1 MASEK
6 TIQPGRPPSTTTE
19 GNTTAPGRGAK
30 KNSVPSRR
38 PQVSSLPPVGLG
50 ENSPLTLPAICD
62 YGRFELLGRLAF
74 GGMAEIFLARE
85 PSTVGA
91 ARLIAIK
98 RILPRVADDPQ
109 FVRMFLD
116 EARLAVQLQH
126 PSICHLYE
134 FGEIE
139 GTYFIAME
147 WIHGAQL
154 GKIIRAARAH
164 GGIAPELAA
173 RVISQVAEALHYA
186 HRLRD
191 PSGAPLGIV
200 HRDVSPHNIMVSYD
214 GHVKLLDFGIAKAT
228 SQEVKTEAGVVKGK
242 FAYMAPEQCLGR
254 PIDGR
259 ADVFALGICLYE
271 ILTGETLYVRATD
284 YETMHAVLEDPVPS
298 AARVRKQLPP
308 ELDAIVAKALAKD
321 PEDRWKSA
329 GAMQTALDDWL
340 AKRGITVNARS
351 LGALMAKLFADQI
364 RAGPLVD
371 STPFGNSVL
380 QRAPTPEHPGADNPE
395 AHVDA
400 ATRVG
405 HGSAVKVP
413 DWGSLVPPAG
423 ESPDEAS
430 EASGAPNDP
439 SSNPRQPSTTAAL
452 LEALEPDV
460 PQASVPRPAG
470 RPPAP
475 SALEGAEIASLHPP
489 AAPLPSLELAFE
501 PRRSQVER
509 PRPPRPRSEPAP
521 EGWPASFARLPVGVR
536 VMIGLLAIVVA
547 LGIAS
552 IAYRA
557 IARAV
562 MSEAAPLAG

>member
-1 MASEK
+1 VASEK
-6 TIQPGRPPSTTTE
+6 TIQPGRPTGQAPDTGPKDSI
-19 GNTTAPGRGAK
+19 TTAPDRGRK
-30 KNSVPSRR
+30 VLSSTPSRER
-38 PQVSSLPPVGLG
+38 PLVSSLPPVGLG
-50 ENSPLTLPAICD
+50 ESSPLMLPAICD

-134 FGEIE
+134 FGELE

-173 RVISQVAEALHYA
+173 RVISQIAEALHYA

-191 PSGAPLGIV
+191 SSGAPLGIV

-254 PIDGR
+254 PIDAR

-271 ILTGETLYVRATD
+271 ILAGETLYVRATD
-284 YETMHAVLEDPVPS
+284 YETMHAVLEDSVPS
-298 AARVRKQLPP
+298 AASVRKQLPP

-321 PEDRWKSA
+321 PEERFKSA
-329 GAMQTALDDWL
+329 GAMQTALDDWQ
-340 AKRGITVNARS
+340 AKRGVTVNARS
-351 LGALMAKLFADQI
+351 LAVLMAKLFADQI

-380 QRAPTPEHPGADNPE
+380 QRAPTPEHPGAAQPE
-395 AHVDA
+395 SHEDP

-405 HGSAVKVP
+405 AGSTAKVP

-423 ESPDEAS
+423 ESPGEVFRETPAERLANTDGPLDVLERDLPT
-430 EASGAPNDP
+430 EGA
-439 SSNPRQPSTTAAL
+439 
-452 LEALEPDV
+452 
-460 PQASVPRPAG
+460 PRPAE

-475 SALEGAEIASLHPP
+475 SMLEAAHASLHPRS
-489 AAPLPSLELAFE
+489 APLPSLELAFE
-501 PRRSQVER
+501 PRKPAIQRQRPSRLRSD
-509 PRPPRPRSEPAP
+509 PAP
-521 EGWPASFARLPVGVR
+521 ADWRARFAALPVAVR
-536 VMIGLLAIVVA
+536 LTIGLLAVVVA
-547 LGIAS
+547 LGVAG

-562 MSEAAPLAG
+562 AAEQGTLSD